1 MAPRILL
8 CCVLGLAL
16 ASCGEDEREAASPDG
31 EPVAEL
37 VVSVDP
43 DGRGPEPPKKTRFSC
58 STPRESTV
66 CAEASALE
74 PSDVAPVDPATACT
88 QLFGGPE
95 TARLLGRVR
104 SRAVDARFSRSNGCE
119 IERWDNVAA
128 LLKAAG

>member
-1 MAPRILL
+1 MAPRILV

-31 EPVAEL
+31 EPVAQL

-43 DGRGPEPPKKTRFSC
+43 DGRGPELAKETRLRC
-58 STPRESTV
+58 SSPRESTA
-66 CAEASALE
+66 CAEASALA
-74 PSDVAPVDPATACT
+74 PSDVEPVDPATACT

-95 TARLLGRVR
+95 TARLRGRVR
-104 SRAVDARFSRSNGCE
+104 GRAVDARFSRSNGCE
-119 IERWDNVAA
+119 IERWDNVAK

>member
-1 MAPRILL
+1 MAPRILV

-16 ASCGEDEREAASPDG
+16 PSCGDDEREAAAPDG
-31 EPVAEL
+31 EPVTRL

-43 DGRGPEPPKKTRFSC
+43 DGRGPEPAKETRLSC
-58 STPRESTV
+58 STPRESTA

-74 PSDVAPVDPATACT
+74 PSDIEPVDPTTACT

-104 SRAVDARFSRSNGCE
+104 GRAVDARFSRSNGCE
-119 IERWDNVAA
+119 IERWDNVAE